1 MNRDAELMDCE
12 RYDKI
17 ALNLLYDEL
26 DELTAA
32 AAKRHL
38 HHCTRCKSISSGMQ
52 ATRDLASVALLD
64 PPAGLHERI
73 LRAERLAHKELS
85 LRERAGRAVSV
96 LAGYAMRPQL
106 AMAALLLLMVSTSL
120 VFLRA
125 RPAEHDQ
132 VSVTERG
139 VPGLEA
145 EALPRHSIVTEPLP
159 PEPTSMA
166 AKPPSAPTADAAS
179 PAATRQEA
187 KGALLAQA
195 ETKARAKPSAAR
207 GASVEEGATD
217 GAGGPTFERA
227 LEAYHAGRYAEAE
240 KQFGRVA
247 AAGGPKAA
255 RAALHEAHAA
265 RNGSG
270 CQHAAD
276 LYDTV
281 AARFAGSP
289 TADEASWHA
298 ASCYRALGQQQ
309 RAAAHYRRLASQP
322 GYAERAT
329 QALAAIEAEAAPSAD
344 HAGDTNAVASRKASA
359 KTTAPAGPKASA
371 AGASPPAAAR
381 PAEESSEAESSPQRD
396 SGP

>member
-17 ALNLLYDEL
+17 ALNLLYGEL

-38 HHCTRCKSISSGMQ
+38 HHCTRCKGISSGMQ
-52 ATRDLASVALLD
+52 ATKELASVPLVDA
-64 PPAGLHERI
+64 PAGLHARI
-73 LRAERLAHKELS
+73 LQAERLAHKELS
-85 LRERAGRAVSV
+85 LRERVGRTVSV

-139 VPGLEA
+139 VPGIEA
-145 EALPRHSIVTEPLP
+145 EALPRHSIVTEALP
-159 PEPTSMA
+159 PEPSA
-166 AKPPSAPTADAAS
+166 RKERSAPRPAMPAPAAAQSEERALRAEAPSPPTTRSAAGQDAVAERAADGADAAS
-179 PAATRQEA
+179 P
-187 KGALLAQA
+187 
-195 ETKARAKPSAAR
+195 
-207 GASVEEGATD
+207 
-217 GAGGPTFERA
+217 PTFERA

-240 KQFGRVA
+240 KQFRRVA
-247 AAGGPKAA
+247 SAGGPQAT

-265 RNGSG
+265 RNGAG
-270 CQHAAD
+270 CQQAAP

-281 AARFAGSP
+281 AARYTGTP
-289 TADEASWHA
+289 IADEASWHA
-298 ASCYRALGQQQ
+298 ASCYRAVGQQE

-322 GYAERAT
+322 GYAERAS
-329 QALAAIEAEAAPSAD
+329 QALAALETDAPSG
-344 HAGDTNAVASRKASA
+344 GDAVASRKAGKPAKPAAAATGSSA
-359 KTTAPAGPKASA
+359 GAAPAAPARVP
-371 AGASPPAAAR
+371 GASTADDATPPAA
-381 PAEESSEAESSPQRD
+381 
-396 SGP
+396 GY